1 MNGSTLAPPAV
12 VTLSAPPDAGM
23 ETRARLPENDFGLI
37 RLFAGDLPRAAMQA
51 GTPAGRAA
59 KETAKAGSL
68 AVDDAAMID
77 RVSGRLACATCGK
90 GCHDRFRLPAKAGG
104 VCAGCGGAAFNRR
117 ADDTAGTLRA
127 RLRACHAQT
136 APMIAHYGK
145 RGLLKRVDA
154 MAPVADIGKTLAP
167 CVARLAR

>member
-12 VTLSAPPDAGM
+12 VTLPGPPDAGM

-51 GTPAGRAA
+51 GTSAGRAA

-90 GCHDRFRLPAKAGG
+90 GCHDRFRLPAKAG
-104 VCAGCGGAAFNRR
+104 VCARCGGAAFNRR

-167 CVARLAR
+167 GVARVAQ

>member
-1 MNGSTLAPPAV
+1 MDGSILALPAF
-12 VTLSAPPDAGM
+12 VTLPAPLGAGK
-23 ETRARLPENDFGLI
+23 EARARLLEKNVGPI
-37 RLFAGDLPRAAMQA
+37 YPSAVDLPPAAEQA
-51 GTPAGRAA
+51 GTPAGQAA

-68 AVDDAAMID
+68 AVDDAAMIN
-77 RVSGRLACATCGK
+77 RVSGRLACAACSK
-90 GCHDRFRLPAKAGG
+90 GCHHRFRRPAKAG
-104 VCAGCGGAAFNRR
+104 VCDRCGGTAINRR

-136 APMIAHYGK
+136 APMIAQYGK

-167 CVARLAR
+167 GVARVAQ

>member
-1 MNGSTLAPPAV
+1 MDGSILALPAF
-12 VTLSAPPDAGM
+12 VTLPAPLGAGK
-23 ETRARLPENDFGLI
+23 EARARLLEKNVGPI
-37 RLFAGDLPRAAMQA
+37 HPSAVDLPPAAEQA
-51 GTPAGRAA
+51 GTPAGQAA

-68 AVDDAAMID
+68 AVDDAAMIN
-77 RVSGRLACATCGK
+77 RVSGRLACAACSK
-90 GCHDRFRLPAKAGG
+90 GCHHRFRRPAKAG
-104 VCAGCGGAAFNRR
+104 VCDRCGGTAINRR

-167 CVARLAR
+167 GVARVAQ